1 MDKTKFTHKEWT
13 GETYT
18 DVDGNQVKAA
28 DVYGINTEPA
38 STFATTNVVYDSV
51 DKAIKGAKDYDKAA
65 SKYVQFLTGK
75 DQEDWSLVVL
85 QNQALAQGDAYK
97 NFYKTDYKATTND
110 WKTNLQLPCSW
121 TRQGFDFSIYTN
133 VTMPWQSKYDSNV
146 SAPNAP
152 ANYNPVGLY
161 RKTFKVT
168 DDMKAANGRV
178 YLSFQG
184 VESSYY
190 VYVNGKEVGYSE
202 DSYSP
207 HSFDITDYLT
217 TDGSDNLLAVEVHKF
232 CDGTWMED
240 QDMYYDGGIFR
251 DVFLFCKDKDASIF
265 DFNYTTDLDDNYENA
280 VINTEVTLRRY
291 NTEDE
296 TKKYTVEA
304 TLFDADQN
312 EVFSQSMGD
321 VAFNE
326 NEAELQLSV
335 DVENP
340 KKWSAEDPNLYQL
353 VYTLKDEE
361 GNIVETAGCNVGFRE
376 VEIINNGTT
385 ESQIIVNG
393 QPIMFKGVDRHE
405 TSGEGGRHIT
415 EESMIEDIK
424 LMKKYNINAVR
435 NSHYPNEARWYELCD
450 EYGLYVID
458 EANIESH
465 GVNDYIPQSD
475 EGWIS
480 ACKDRMTSTIERS
493 KVHPSILLWSLGNE
507 SYNGSCWAELGKLCK
522 ELDPTRLVHYEGDRD
537 IPEVDV
543 WSRMYR
549 RVNNTEVMDKYKNP
563 LVWWG
568 NYGTKP
574 ALQCEYAHAMGNGVG
589 NLKEYWDVYEA
600 YPNLQGGF
608 IWDWVDQTIYEK
620 TPVDQMLTNAGKD
633 IDVYLKG
640 ELSEEGKDGKAL
652 DGYAQCYND
661 KALNFRGKSDF
672 TLEAWVKPEAA
683 EETSPIITKGND
695 EWMCTESYGL
705 QRKVETDEETGEKTA
720 DYVEFYIYNSNW
732 DDNNGVY
739 EKVSASVPTPEDW
752 ADNWHHVAGTFD
764 GKELKLYIDDVEVA
778 TAESAKGIAGGG
790 NAVGIGADVT
800 YDAQNPNVPANFKGL
815 IDNVRIYK
823 TALTADELKDT
834 AREANDDAV
843 VWLDFEET
851 TERTYSKEQ
860 YNSFG
865 GDWQDIPEGNPNNK
879 NFCANGLVSADRTPQ
894 PELVEVKKLYQNIG
908 ITNRDIRNGKVNI
921 ENKYLFTNLNSFKG
935 TWELIEDGKPIQ
947 SGEFTDD
954 QLNIAPLTETV
965 LEIPF
970 TEPELKTGSEY
981 FVNLSFELKED
992 TSWAE
997 AGHEIA
1003 KEQIALLYDTGYAD
1017 PIEETAI
1024 PALSVD
1030 DQEDATVIT
1039 GDDFTLSFN
1048 KKNGTIDSF
1057 TYQDVELLKNGPT
1070 PNFWRA
1076 PTDSDLGYFSAN
1088 TLADWRYAGEDRK
1101 ITEVSVDTESEN
1113 KVVITVNA
1121 KLPTSKKSDWQQVY
1135 TVYGTGDVKVSSTL
1149 TPGSAD
1155 LPMIPEIGN
1164 LLVLPKEFHN
1174 VTWYGRGPE
1183 ENYID
1188 RKTGYNVGLYQST
1201 VEDFFVDYIKPQETG
1216 NRTDVRW
1223 VSMTNDDGIG
1233 LLAKSSTPIEF
1244 NALEY
1249 TPEQL
1254 TNSLHSYLLPESD
1267 SVIWRL
1273 NYKQMGL
1280 GGDNSWGAK
1289 PLDKYQIPANQ
1300 TYEYTYILK
1309 PISTSDIDSS
1319 MEESKVVLP

>member
-1 MDKTKFTHKEWT
+1 MKKFCKKGIGVVLAATMATGGMAVYASEATKDGSGAAGISGEAALEEVDGSQFAGEEWYDQRATFQVNREKAHTSFTSFQTVEDAKVRDKSNSPFYQLLSGQWKFEFAENPAGRNTEFYKNDYDVSNWDDITVPANWQTEGYDHPK
-13 GETYT
+13 YT
-18 DVDGNQVKAA
+18 DTRLPWEGVEIPELGVAPVK
-28 DVYGINTEPA
+28 
-38 STFATTNVVYDSV
+38 
-51 DKAIKGAKDYDKAA
+51 
-65 SKYVQFLTGK
+65 
-75 DQEDWSLVVL
+75 
-85 QNQALAQGDAYK
+85 
-97 NFYKTDYKATTND
+97 
-110 WKTNLQLPCSW
+110 
-121 TRQGFDFSIYTN
+121 
-133 VTMPWQSKYDSNV
+133 
-146 SAPNAP
+146 
-152 ANYNPVGLY
+152 YNPVGSY
-161 RKTFKVT
+161 RRDFTTPEDWDGKEVFV
-168 DDMKAANGRV
+168 
-178 YLSFQG
+178 SFQG
-184 VESSYY
+184 VESAFY
-190 VYVNGKEVGYSE
+190 VWVNGELVGYSE
-202 DSYSP
+202 DSYTAAE
-207 HSFDITDYLT
+207 FDISKYLNAPGEQNNISVQVYRWS
-217 TDGSDNLLAVEVHKF
+217 DGSYL
-232 CDGTWMED
+232 ED
-240 QDMYYDGGIFR
+240 QDFIRLSGIFR

-296 TKKYTVEA
+296 AKKYTVEA

-739 EKVSASVPTPEDW
+739 EKVSASV
-752 ADNWHHVAGTFD
+752 
-764 GKELKLYIDDVEVA
+764 
-778 TAESAKGIAGGG
+778 
-790 NAVGIGADVT
+790 
-800 YDAQNPNVPANFKGL
+800 
-815 IDNVRIYK
+815 
-823 TALTADELKDT
+823 
-834 AREANDDAV
+834 
-843 VWLDFEET
+843 
-851 TERTYSKEQ
+851 
-860 YNSFG
+860 
-865 GDWQDIPEGNPNNK
+865 
-879 NFCANGLVSADRTPQ
+879 
-894 PELVEVKKLYQNIG
+894 
-908 ITNRDIRNGKVNI
+908 
-921 ENKYLFTNLNSFKG
+921 
-935 TWELIEDGKPIQ
+935 
-947 SGEFTDD
+947 
-954 QLNIAPLTETV
+954 QL
-965 LEIPF
+965 
-970 TEPELKTGSEY
+970 
-981 FVNLSFELKED
+981 
-992 TSWAE
+992 
-997 AGHEIA
+997 
-1003 KEQIALLYDTGYAD
+1003 
-1017 PIEETAI
+1017 
-1024 PALSVD
+1024 
-1030 DQEDATVIT
+1030 
-1039 GDDFTLSFN
+1039 
-1048 KKNGTIDSF
+1048 
-1057 TYQDVELLKNGPT
+1057 
-1070 PNFWRA
+1070 
-1076 PTDSDLGYFSAN
+1076 
-1088 TLADWRYAGEDRK
+1088 
-1101 ITEVSVDTESEN
+1101 
-1113 KVVITVNA
+1113 
-1121 KLPTSKKSDWQQVY
+1121 
-1135 TVYGTGDVKVSSTL
+1135 
-1149 TPGSAD
+1149 
-1155 LPMIPEIGN
+1155 
-1164 LLVLPKEFHN
+1164 
-1174 VTWYGRGPE
+1174 
-1183 ENYID
+1183 
-1188 RKTGYNVGLYQST
+1188 RKTGQ
-1201 VEDFFVDYIKPQETG
+1201 ITG
-1216 NRTDVRW
+1216 I
-1223 VSMTNDDGIG
+1223 M
-1233 LLAKSSTPIEF
+1233 
-1244 NALEY
+1244 
-1249 TPEQL
+1249 
-1254 TNSLHSYLLPESD
+1254 
-1267 SVIWRL
+1267 
-1273 NYKQMGL
+1273 
-1280 GGDNSWGAK
+1280 
-1289 PLDKYQIPANQ
+1289 
-1300 TYEYTYILK
+1300 
-1309 PISTSDIDSS
+1309 
-1319 MEESKVVLP
+1319 